1 MENVF
6 VVIIA
11 VIAFLILLVSLFFL
25 FKKKKENSIE
35 EIKIVKE
42 NNNEEK
48 EVVLVDEEL
57 IIKNLD
63 QKRSDIELV
72 SDDKEIVINK
82 DVVSKKISKT
92 KSESKTEAKQK
103 STKLAINISSKTE
116 QNLLDKLNE
125 FESTKG
131 FLKKEVNLNY
141 LAKQFNTNTKYL
153 SEIIKSY
160 KNKNFNQYLN
170 ELRIDY
176 LIEQLK
182 TDDKVL
188 NTKLSYLASDFGF
201 NSHSSFSTIFTQY
214 VGKTPSEYIKDLK
227 EIKN

>member
-35 EIKIVKE
+35 EIRIVKE

-63 QKRSDIELV
+63 QKRSDVELV

-214 VGKTPSEYIKDLK
+214 VGKTPSEYIKELK

>member
-35 EIKIVKE
+35 EIRIVKE

-214 VGKTPSEYIKDLK
+214 VGKTPSEYIKELK